1 MFFYEYTLVV
11 DNQIVDSKRM
21 DGTSASGTR
30 GGALCVAAPLTFIVF
45 PKGYITLVDESEDCL
60 MAKKNVQL

>member
-1 MFFYEYTLVV
+1 MFFYVYTLVV

-30 GGALCVAAPLTFIVF
+30 GGALCVAAPLTFTVF
-45 PKGYITLVDESEDCL
+45 QKGILHWL
-60 MAKKNVQL
+60 LRAKTV